1 MVTSTLGKEAN
12 VARLR
17 TICVLALAATL
28 VVPLSGCG
36 GEEEVSGVT
45 DISSVQDATI
55 YISASGVQ
63 SLPTGTV
70 ASGGSGSGFFIDANG
85 LAMTNYHVVAG
96 AATLEA
102 YIGGDTSRAYPVS
115 VVGSSQCNDLALI
128 QVHLSAGEEVQF
140 LRWAESE
147 PSVGLPIYAA
157 GYPLGDTEF
166 TLTSGIVSKA
176 RADGESSWASID
188 YTIEIDASIQPGN
201 SGGPVVNERGEV
213 IGLVYANAQ
222 TGSGQ
227 NQFFAI
233 NATLARDVVEELK
246 KGDYES
252 FGVWGS
258 PVQADDG
265 SYVGLW
271 VNAVEQGSVAD
282 NSGVQPG
289 DVIVELNGLAVA
301 TDGTLATYCD
311 VIRTG
316 GSAPIAITLV
326 RPTTGEVLQGDLG
339 GLGGLSVIDTIDTG
353 GIPGGGEGNS
363 GGDPGSSGAIDDTP
377 YSGYVSIIDDTG
389 LMYVDIPIEWSDL
402 STAAMDTTGVGVYPS
417 ILASTNLE
425 EFFFDY
431 SVPGLQLLW
440 LPGEHFQDIY
450 GRAGNDGHV
459 LSSCDLESVSD
470 YDFVSDQGGRAYSG
484 ELASY
489 VNCDGTLSQVV
500 ILWANPTDG
509 SGHVLYLAMVLVSER
524 DFEALVRILDTLSLS
539 DAG

>member
-17 TICVLALAATL
+17 AVCVLALAATL

-45 DISSVQDATI
+45 EISSVQDATI

-70 ASGGSGSGFFIDANG
+70 ASGGSGSGFFVDANG

-102 YIGGDTSRAYPVS
+102 YVGGDTSRAYPVS
-115 VVGSSQCNDLALI
+115 VVGTSQCNDLALI
-128 QVHLSAGEEVQF
+128 QVHLSPDEEVQF
-140 LRWAESE
+140 LRWADGE

-201 SGGPVVNERGEV
+201 SGGPVVNEQGEV

-233 NATLARDVVEELK
+233 NATLARDVMEELK

-258 PVQADDG
+258 PVQTDDG

-289 DVIVELNGLAVA
+289 DLIVELNGLAVA

-339 GLGGLSVIDTIDTG
+339 GLGGLSVIDTIDPG
-353 GIPGGGEGNS
+353 DIPGGGEDNPGD
-363 GGDPGSSGAIDDTP
+363 DPGSSGAIDDTP

-389 LMYVDIPIEWSDL
+389 LVYVDVPVEWSDTW
-402 STAAMDTTGVGVYPS
+402 TAPADSGGLGGDYPTL
-417 ILASTNLE
+417 LASPDLE
-425 EFFFDY
+425 AFFWDY
-431 SVPGLQLLW
+431 SVPGVQLLS
-440 LPGEHFQDIY
+440 LPPQGDIT
-450 GRAGNDGHV
+450 GRAGTDQHV
-459 LSSCDLESVSD
+459 LASCDLESVSP
-470 YDFVSDQGGRAYSG
+470 YDFTTPSNGREYVG

-489 VNCDGTLSQVV
+489 INCDGTLSQAM
-500 ILWANPTDG
+500 ILWGNPTDG
-509 SGHVLYLAMVLVSER
+509 SYHTLYLAMVLAAER
-524 DFEALVRILDTLSLS
+524 DYEALTEVLETMSVS